1 MPNRYQA
8 VSAKLA
14 SFDGILHTDTVKLN
28 SDTVKGAAMA
38 LTELEVKKAKASAKP
53 QKLADGG
60 GMYLLIQTSGSKCW
74 RVDYRFA
81 GKRKTLAIGVY
92 PDITLSQARERREE
106 ARKLLANGGDP
117 SAIKKAAKQAIQKTS
132 QATSNSFATLA
143 AEFHKV
149 KSPMWTEGHAKQ
161 WMGNLEKYALPV
173 IGDRPIADIEPMEL
187 VGIMRTVETNGTFET
202 RDRLLQTMG
211 AVFKYAIATGRAKYN
226 PAEIR
231 MALADRP
238 KVEHFACIAPAELP
252 EFLRAVSVY
261 QDLDKVSPIA
271 IAALRLLMLTTTR
284 TSEVRFSKW
293 ADFDL
298 DVGCWVIPEEQ
309 TGRKGKKGKR
319 NPHAVPLCAQAVAI
333 LRDLYPVT
341 GQGEFVFPNRNST
354 GRVISENTVLKII
367 ETIGYK
373 GKMTGH
379 GFRSLARSIL
389 GDMGHRWEVL
399 EAMLSHALVN
409 QTAAAYVRTTY
420 FEERRGIMQQW
431 ADYLDKVEAGAEVIP
446 LRA

>member
-1 MPNRYQA
+1 M
-8 VSAKLA
+8 K
-14 SFDGILHTDTVKLN
+14 K
-28 SDTVKGAAMA
+28 
-38 LTELEVKKAKASAKP
+38 LTEMAIKKAKPEAKAY
-53 QKLADGG
+53 KMADGG
-60 GMYLLIQTSGSKCW
+60 GMYLLVQPTGSKWW
-74 RVDYRFA
+74 RLKYRIG
-81 GKRKTLAIGVY
+81 GKEKMLSIGVY
-92 PDITLSQARERREE
+92 PDVTLSEARDRREQ

-117 SAIKKAAKQAIQKTS
+117 SAIKKAAKQTIQKS
-132 QATSNSFATLA
+132 LQATSNSFASLA
-143 AEFHKV
+143 AELHKV
-149 KSPMWTEGHAKQ
+149 KSPMWTAGHAKQ
-161 WMGNLEKYALPV
+161 WMGNLEKYALPI
-173 IGDRPIADIEPMEL
+173 IGDRPIAEIEPMEL
-187 VGIMRTVETNGTFET
+187 VGIMRTVEKSGTFET
-202 RDRLLQTMG
+202 RDRLLQSIN

-252 EFLRAVSVY
+252 EFLRAVTAY
-261 QDLDKVSPIA
+261 QNMDKVSPIA

-298 DVGCWVIPEEQ
+298 DAGCWVIPEEQ
-309 TGRKGKKGKR
+309 TGRKGKMGKR
-319 NPHAVPLCAQAVAI
+319 NPHAVPLCTQAVKI

-341 GQGEFVFPNRNST
+341 GQGEYVFPNRNSA

-373 GKMTGH
+373 GRMTGH

-431 ADYLDKVEAGAEVIP
+431 ADHLDKVEAGAQVIP

>member
-1 MPNRYQA
+1 MP
-8 VSAKLA
+8 L
-14 SFDGILHTDTVKLN
+14 TDI
-28 SDTVKGAAMA
+28 AI
-38 LTELEVKKAKASAKP
+38 KKAKPEGKP
-53 QKLADGG
+53 YRMADGG
-60 GMYLLIQTSGSKCW
+60 GMCLYVHPNGGKYW
-74 RVDYRFA
+74 RMSYRFG
-81 GKRKTLAIGVY
+81 GKQKTLALGVY
-92 PDITLSQARERREE
+92 PDVSLSDARERREQ
-106 ARKLLANGGDP
+106 ARKLLANDTDP
-117 SAIKKAAKQAIQKTS
+117 GAVKQAQKAAKIETID
-132 QATSNSFATLA
+132 NSFATLA
-143 AEFHKV
+143 AELHKIR
-149 KSPMWTEGHAKQ
+149 SPMWTPGHAKQ
-161 WMGNLEKYALPV
+161 WIGNLEKYALPV
-173 IGDRPIADIEPMEL
+173 IGNRPIAEIEPMEL

-202 RDRLLQTMG
+202 RDRLLQTIS

-238 KVEHFACIAPAELP
+238 KVEHFACITPAELP
-252 EFLRAVSVY
+252 EFLRAVSAY
-261 QDLDKVSPIA
+261 QAKAKVSPIA

-298 DVGCWVIPEEQ
+298 DAGCWVIPAEQ
-309 TGRKGKKGKR
+309 IGRKGKGDKR
-319 NPHAVPLCAQAVAI
+319 NPHAVPLCTQAVKI
-333 LRDLYPVT
+333 LRDLYPIT
-341 GQGEFVFPNRNST
+341 GHSEYVFPNRNTS

-389 GDMGHRWEVL
+389 GEMGHRWEVL
-399 EAMLSHALVN
+399 EAMLSHALEN

>member
-1 MPNRYQA
+1 
-8 VSAKLA
+8 
-14 SFDGILHTDTVKLN
+14 
-28 SDTVKGAAMA
+28 MA
-38 LTELEVKKAKASAKP
+38 LTELAVKKTKPTDKP

-60 GMYLLIQTSGSKCW
+60 GMYLLIQPAGSKYW
-74 RVDYRFA
+74 RMDYRFD
-81 GKRKTLAIGVY
+81 GKRKTLALGVY
-92 PDITLSQARERREE
+92 PDITLAQARERREE

-117 SAIKKAAKQAIQKTS
+117 SSIKQATKRAQQKT
-132 QATSNSFATLA
+132 ALVTEHTFKNLA
-143 AEFHKV
+143 LELHKV
-149 KSPMWTEGHAKQ
+149 KSPTWTAGHAKQ
-161 WMGNLEKYALPV
+161 WLGNIEKYAMPTL
-173 IGDRPIADIEPMEL
+173 GDRPISEIEPMEI
-187 VGIMRTVETNGTFET
+187 VGIMRDVEKNGTFET
-202 RDRLLQTMG
+202 RDRLLQTIN
-211 AVFKYAIATGRAKYN
+211 AVFKYAIATGRTKYN

-238 KVEHFACIAPAELP
+238 KREHFACIPPTELP
-252 EFLRAVSVY
+252 DFLRAVTAY
-261 QDLDKVSPIA
+261 QNLYKVSPIA
-271 IAALRLLMLTTTR
+271 ISAFRLLMLTTTR

-298 DVGCWVIPEEQ
+298 EAGCWVIPEEQ
-309 TGRKGKKGKR
+309 TGRKGKIGKR
-319 NPHAVPLCAQAVAI
+319 SPHAVPLSSQAVKI
-333 LRDLYPVT
+333 LRDLQPIT

-373 GKMTGH
+373 GRMTGH

-389 GDMGHRWEVL
+389 GEMGHRWEVL

-420 FEERRGIMQQW
+420 FEERRSIMQQW
-431 ADYLDKVEAGAEVIP
+431 ADYLDKVEAGAKIIP

>member
-1 MPNRYQA
+1 M
-8 VSAKLA
+8 SK
-14 SFDGILHTDTVKLN
+14 
-28 SDTVKGAAMA
+28 
-38 LTELEVKKAKASAKP
+38 LTELAIKKAKPAAKDY
-53 QKLADGG
+53 KMADGG
-60 GMYLLIQTSGSKCW
+60 GLYLLAKSTGSKCW
-74 RVDYRFA
+74 RLKYRIS
-81 GKRKTLAIGVY
+81 GKEKLLAIGVY
-92 PDITLSQARERREE
+92 PDVTLSEARDRREQ

-117 SAIKKAAKQAIQKTS
+117 SATKQASKRAQQKTQQVTENTFRS
-132 QATSNSFATLA
+132 LA
-143 AEFHKV
+143 AELHKV

-161 WMGNLEKYALPV
+161 WLINLEKYALPV
-173 IGDRPIADIEPMEL
+173 IGDRSITDIEPMEI
-187 VGIMRTVETNGTFET
+187 VGIMRTVEANGTFET
-202 RDRLLQTMG
+202 RDRLLQTIG

-231 MALADRP
+231 MALTDRP

-252 EFLRAVSVY
+252 EFLRAVSAY
-261 QDLDKVSPIA
+261 QVKEKVSPIA

-298 DVGCWVIPEEQ
+298 DAGCWVIPEEQ
-309 TGRKGKKGKR
+309 TGRKGKIGRR
-319 NPHAVPLCAQAVAI
+319 NPHAVPLCAQAVKI
-333 LRDLYPVT
+333 LRDLYPIT
-341 GQGEFVFPNRNST
+341 GQGEYVFPNRNST
-354 GRVISENTVLKII
+354 ARVISENTVLKII

-389 GDMGHRWEVL
+389 GDMGYRWEVL

>member
-1 MPNRYQA
+1 
-8 VSAKLA
+8 
-14 SFDGILHTDTVKLN
+14 
-28 SDTVKGAAMA
+28 MA
-38 LTELEVKKAKASAKP
+38 LTELEVKKAKSTDKQ
-53 QKLADGG
+53 QKLSDGG
-60 GMYLLIQTSGSKCW
+60 GLFLLVHPNGGKYWQMA
-74 RVDYRFA
+74 YRFN
-81 GKRKTLAIGVY
+81 GKQKTLSLGVY
-92 PDITLSQARERREE
+92 PDVRLAEARDRREQ
-106 ARKLLANGGDP
+106 ARKLLSSGGDP
-117 SAIKKAAKQAIQKTS
+117 SAIKQAAKQAQQKIL
-132 QATSNSFATLA
+132 QVAADSFRNLA
-143 AEFHKV
+143 AELHAV
-149 KSPMWTEGHAKQ
+149 KSPMWTVGHAKQ
-161 WMGNLEKYALPV
+161 WMGNLEKYAMHV
-173 IGDRPIADIEPMEL
+173 IGDRPITEIEPMEL
-187 VGIMRTVETNGTFET
+187 VGIMRTVEKSGTFET
-202 RDRLLQTMG
+202 RDRLLQSIN

-252 EFLRAVSVY
+252 EFLRAVTAY
-261 QDLDKVSPIA
+261 QNLDKVSPIA

-298 DVGCWVIPEEQ
+298 DAGCWIIPAEQ
-309 TGRKGKKGKR
+309 IGRKGKGDKR
-319 NPHAVPLCAQAVAI
+319 SPHAVPLCTQAVAI
-333 LRDLYPVT
+333 LRGLYPVT
-341 GQGEFVFPNRNST
+341 GLGEYVFPNRNSA
-354 GRVISENTVLKII
+354 GLVISENTVLKII

-389 GDMGHRWEVL
+389 GDTGHRWEVL

-431 ADYLDKVEAGAEVIP
+431 ADYLGKVEAGAEVIP

>member
-1 MPNRYQA
+1 M
-8 VSAKLA
+8 SK
-14 SFDGILHTDTVKLN
+14 
-28 SDTVKGAAMA
+28 
-38 LTELEVKKAKASAKP
+38 LTEMAIKKAKPEAKP
-53 QKLADGG
+53 YKMADGG
-60 GMYLLIQTSGSKCW
+60 GMYLLVQPTGSKWW
-74 RVDYRFA
+74 RLKYRIG
-81 GKRKTLAIGVY
+81 GKEKMLSIGVY
-92 PDITLSQARERREE
+92 PEVTLSEARDRREQ

-117 SAIKKAAKQAIQKTS
+117 SAIKQTAKQTQQKAL
-132 QATSNSFATLA
+132 QIAENSFKNLA
-143 AEFHKV
+143 VELHKI
-149 KSPMWTEGHAKQ
+149 KSPMWTHGHAKQ

-173 IGDRPIADIEPMEL
+173 IGDRPVTDIEPMEV
-187 VGIMRTVETNGTFET
+187 VGIMRIIEKSGTFET
-202 RDRLLQTMG
+202 RDRLLQTIS

-238 KVEHFACIAPAELP
+238 KMEHFACIAPAELP
-252 EFLRAVSVY
+252 KFLRAISAY
-261 QDLDKVSPIA
+261 QAKEKVSPIA

-298 DVGCWVIPEEQ
+298 DTGCWIIPAEQ
-309 TGRKGKKGKR
+309 IGRKGKGDKR
-319 NPHAVPLCAQAVAI
+319 NSHAVPLCAQAVKI
-333 LRDLYPVT
+333 LRDLYPIT
-341 GQGEFVFPNRNST
+341 GQGEYVFPNRNGT

-431 ADYLDKVEAGAEVIP
+431 ADYLDKVEAGAQVIP
-446 LRA
+446 FRA

>member
-1 MPNRYQA
+1 MP
-8 VSAKLA
+8 L
-14 SFDGILHTDTVKLN
+14 TDI
-28 SDTVKGAAMA
+28 
-38 LTELEVKKAKASAKP
+38 EIKKAKAKDKP
-53 QKLADGG
+53 YRMTDGG
-60 GMYLLIQTSGSKCW
+60 GMCLLVHPNGGKYW
-74 RVDYRFA
+74 RLAYRFG
-81 GKRKTLAIGVY
+81 GKQKTLALGVY
-92 PDITLSQARERREE
+92 PDISLADARDRREQ
-106 ARKLLANGGDP
+106 ARKLLANDADP
-117 SAIKKAAKQAIQKTS
+117 GAVKQAQKTAKVE
-132 QATSNSFATLA
+132 ATSNSFDTIAREL
-143 AEFHKV
+143 HKI
-149 KSPMWTEGHAKQ
+149 KSPMWTPGHAKQ
-161 WMGNLEKYALPV
+161 WMVYMEKYALPV
-173 IGDRPIADIEPMEL
+173 IGDRPITEIEPMEI
-187 VGIMRTVETNGTFET
+187 VGIMRTVEASGTFET
-202 RDRLLQTMG
+202 RDRLLQTIG

-231 MALADRP
+231 MALTDRP
-238 KVEHFACIAPAELP
+238 KVEHFACITPAELP
-252 EFLRAVSVY
+252 EFLRAVTGY
-261 QDLDKVSPIA
+261 QNLDKVSPIA

-298 DVGCWVIPEEQ
+298 DAGCWVIPEEQ
-309 TGRKGKKGKR
+309 TGRKGKLGRR
-319 NPHAVPLCAQAVAI
+319 NPHAVPLSAQAVKI

-341 GQGEFVFPNRNST
+341 GQGEYVFPNRNSA

-373 GKMTGH
+373 GRMTGH

-389 GDMGHRWEVL
+389 GEMGYRWEAL

>member
-1 MPNRYQA
+1 
-8 VSAKLA
+8 
-14 SFDGILHTDTVKLN
+14 
-28 SDTVKGAAMA
+28 MA
-38 LTELEVKKAKASAKP
+38 LTVLEVNKAKAADKP
-53 QKLADGG
+53 YKLADGD
-60 GMYLLIQTSGSKCW
+60 GMYLLVHTNGSKYW
-74 RVDYRFA
+74 RMDYRLD
-81 GKRKTLAIGVY
+81 GKRKTLALGTY
-92 PDITLSQARERREE
+92 PDTSLEEARTGRGD
-106 ARKLLANGGDP
+106 ARKLLKNGTDP
-117 SAIKKAAKQAIQKTS
+117 SGIKKAAKQAKQKTL
-132 QATSNSFATLA
+132 QITENSFRNLA
-143 AEFHKV
+143 RELLKV
-149 KSPMWTEGHAKQ
+149 KSPMWTAGHAKQ
-161 WMGNLEKYALPV
+161 WLINMEKYALPV
-173 IGDRPIADIEPMEL
+173 IGDRPITEIEPMEI
-187 VGIMRTVETNGTFET
+187 VGIMRTVEANGTFET
-202 RDRLLQTMG
+202 RDRLLQTIG
-211 AVFKYAIATGRAKYN
+211 TVFKYAIATGRAKYN

-231 MALADRP
+231 MALTDRP

-252 EFLRAVSVY
+252 EFLRAVTAY

-271 IAALRLLMLTTTR
+271 ISAFRLLMLTTTR

-298 DVGCWVIPEEQ
+298 DAGCWVIPEEQ
-309 TGRKGKKGKR
+309 TGRKGKMGRR
-319 NPHAVPLCAQAVAI
+319 NPHAVPLSAQAVKI

-341 GQGEFVFPNRNST
+341 GQGEYVFPNRNNS

-373 GKMTGH
+373 GRMTGH

-389 GDMGHRWEVL
+389 GEMGYRWEAL

>member
-1 MPNRYQA
+1 M
-8 VSAKLA
+8 SK
-14 SFDGILHTDTVKLN
+14 
-28 SDTVKGAAMA
+28 
-38 LTELEVKKAKASAKP
+38 LTELAIKKAKPEAKDY
-53 QKLADGG
+53 KMADGG
-60 GMYLLIQTSGSKCW
+60 GLYLLVKITGSKCW
-74 RVDYRFA
+74 RLKYRIG
-81 GKRKTLAIGVY
+81 GKEKLLALGVY
-92 PDITLSQARERREE
+92 PDVSLSEARDRREQ
-106 ARKLLANGGDP
+106 ARKLLANGSDP
-117 SAIKKAAKQAIQKTS
+117 SAIKQAAKQAQQKTL
-132 QATSNSFATLA
+132 QIAENSFKNLA
-143 AEFHKV
+143 AELHKI
-149 KSPMWTEGHAKQ
+149 KSPMWTAGHAKQ
-161 WMGNLEKYALPV
+161 WLISMEKYAMPV
-173 IGDRPIADIEPMEL
+173 IGDRPIAEIEPMEI
-187 VGIMRTVETNGTFET
+187 VGIMRAVEANGTFET
-202 RDRLLQTMG
+202 RDRLLQTIG

-238 KVEHFACIAPAELP
+238 KVEHFACITPAELP
-252 EFLRAVSVY
+252 EFLRAVTSY
-261 QDLDKVSPIA
+261 QSLDKVSPIA
-271 IAALRLLMLTTTR
+271 ITAFRFLMLTTTR

-298 DVGCWVIPEEQ
+298 DAGCWVIPEEQ
-309 TGRKGKKGKR
+309 TGRKGKIGKR
-319 NPHAVPLCAQAVAI
+319 NPHAVPLCTQAVKI

-341 GQGEFVFPNRNST
+341 GQGEYVFPNRNSS

-373 GKMTGH
+373 GRMTGH

-389 GDMGHRWEVL
+389 GEMGYRWEAL

>member
-1 MPNRYQA
+1 M
-8 VSAKLA
+8 SL
-14 SFDGILHTDTVKLN
+14 TDT
-28 SDTVKGAAMA
+28 AI
-38 LTELEVKKAKASAKP
+38 KKAKSEATP
-53 QKLADGG
+53 YRMADGG
-60 GMYLLIQTSGSKCW
+60 GMCLYVHPNGGKYW
-74 RVDYRFA
+74 RLSYRFG
-81 GKRKTLAIGVY
+81 GKQKTLALGVY
-92 PDITLSQARERREE
+92 PDVSLLDARQRREQ
-106 ARKLLANGGDP
+106 ARKLLANDTDP
-117 SAIKKAAKQAIQKTS
+117 GAVKQAQKAAKIEAI
-132 QATSNSFATLA
+132 SNSFSTLA

-173 IGDRPIADIEPMEL
+173 IGDRAITDIEPMEL

-202 RDRLLQTMG
+202 RDRLLQTIG

-231 MALADRP
+231 MALTDRP

-252 EFLRAVSVY
+252 QFLRTVSAY
-261 QDLDKVSPIA
+261 QAKEKVSPIA
-271 IAALRLLMLTTTR
+271 ITALRLLMLTTTR

-298 DVGCWVIPEEQ
+298 DAGCWVIPEEQ

-319 NPHAVPLCAQAVAI
+319 NPHAVPLCTQAVKI

-341 GQGEFVFPNRNST
+341 GQGEYVFPNRNST

-389 GDMGHRWEVL
+389 GEMGHRWEVL

-431 ADYLDKVEAGAEVIP
+431 ADYLDKVEAGADIIP

>member
-1 MPNRYQA
+1 M
-8 VSAKLA
+8 SK
-14 SFDGILHTDTVKLN
+14 
-28 SDTVKGAAMA
+28 
-38 LTELEVKKAKASAKP
+38 LTELAIKKAKPEAKDY
-53 QKLADGG
+53 KLGDGG
-60 GMYLLIQTSGSKCW
+60 GLYLLVKATGSKCW
-74 RVDYRFA
+74 RLKYRIA
-81 GKRKTLAIGVY
+81 GKEKLLAVGVY
-92 PDITLSQARERREE
+92 PDVSLSQARERRND

-117 SAIKKAAKQAIQKTS
+117 SAIKQTAKQMQQKALQVS
-132 QATSNSFATLA
+132 ENSFKNLA
-143 AEFHKV
+143 AELHKI
-149 KSPMWTEGHAKQ
+149 KSPMWTAGHAKQ

-173 IGDRPIADIEPMEL
+173 IGDRPITDIEPMEI
-187 VGIMRTVETNGTFET
+187 VGIMRTIETSGTFET
-202 RDRLLQTMG
+202 RDRLLQTIS

-252 EFLRAVSVY
+252 EFLRAVTAY
-261 QDLDKVSPIA
+261 QNLDKVSPIA
-271 IAALRLLMLTTTR
+271 ISAFRLLMLTTTR

-293 ADFDL
+293 VDFDL
-298 DVGCWVIPEEQ
+298 DAGCWVIPEEQ
-309 TGRKGKKGKR
+309 TGRKGKMGRR
-319 NPHAVPLCAQAVAI
+319 NPHAVPLSAQAVKI

-341 GQGEFVFPNRNST
+341 GQGEYVFPNRNSA

-367 ETIGYK
+367 ETLGYK
-373 GKMTGH
+373 GRMTGH

-389 GDMGHRWEVL
+389 GEMGYRWEAL
-399 EAMLSHALVN
+399 EAMLSHALEN

>member
-1 MPNRYQA
+1 
-8 VSAKLA
+8 
-14 SFDGILHTDTVKLN
+14 
-28 SDTVKGAAMA
+28 MA
-38 LTELEVKKAKASAKP
+38 LTELEVRKTKP
-53 QKLADGG
+53 TDKQQKLTDGG
-60 GMYLLIQTSGSKCW
+60 GLYLLIHPNGGKYWQMA
-74 RVDYRFA
+74 YRFG
-81 GKRKTLAIGVY
+81 GKQKTLSLGVY
-92 PDITLSQARERREE
+92 PDISLADARDRREQ
-106 ARKLLANGGDP
+106 ARKLLANDADP
-117 SAIKKAAKQAIQKTS
+117 GAIKQAQKT
-132 QATSNSFATLA
+132 AKVEAVSNSFDTIAREL
-143 AEFHKV
+143 HKI
-149 KSPMWTEGHAKQ
+149 KSPMWTSGHAKQ
-161 WMGNLEKYALPV
+161 WLINMEKYALPV
-173 IGDRPIADIEPMEL
+173 IGDRPITEIEPMEI
-187 VGIMRTVETNGTFET
+187 VGIMRTVEINGTFET
-202 RDRLLQTMG
+202 RDRLLQTIG
-211 AVFKYAIATGRAKYN
+211 TVFKYAIATGRAKYN

-231 MALADRP
+231 MALTDRP
-238 KVEHFACIAPAELP
+238 KVEHFACITPAELP
-252 EFLRAVSVY
+252 VFLRAVATY
-261 QDLDKVSPIA
+261 QDLSKVSPIA
-271 IAALRLLMLTTTR
+271 ISAFRLLMLTTTR

-298 DVGCWVIPEEQ
+298 DAGCWVIPEEQ
-309 TGRKGKKGKR
+309 TGRKGKMGRR
-319 NPHAVPLCAQAVAI
+319 NPHAVPLSAQAVKI

-341 GQGEFVFPNRNST
+341 GQGEYVFPNRNSS

-389 GDMGHRWEVL
+389 GEMGYRWEAL

>member
-1 MPNRYQA
+1 
-8 VSAKLA
+8 V
-14 SFDGILHTDTVKLN
+14 GI
-28 SDTVKGAAMA
+28 MA
-38 LTELEVKKAKASAKP
+38 LTELEVRKSKP
-53 QKLADGG
+53 TDKQQKLSDGG
-60 GMYLLIQTSGSKCW
+60 GLYLLIHPNGGKYWQMA
-74 RVDYRFA
+74 YRFG
-81 GKRKTLAIGVY
+81 GKQKTLSLGIY
-92 PDITLSQARERREE
+92 PDISLADARGRREQ
-106 ARKLLANGGDP
+106 ARKLLANDADP
-117 SAIKKAAKQAIQKTS
+117 GAIKQAQKAAKIEAVD
-132 QATSNSFATLA
+132 NSFSTLA
-143 AEFHKV
+143 AEFHKI
-149 KSPMWTEGHAKQ
+149 KSPMWTPGHAKQ
-161 WMGNLEKYALPV
+161 WMVNMEKYALPI
-173 IGDRPIADIEPMEL
+173 IGDRPIAGIESMEL

-202 RDRLLQTMG
+202 RDRLLQTIG

-238 KVEHFACIAPAELP
+238 KVEHFACISPAELP
-252 EFLRAVSVY
+252 KFLRAVTDY
-261 QDLDKVSPIA
+261 QNMAKVSPIA
-271 IAALRLLMLTTTR
+271 ISAFRLLMLTTTR

-293 ADFDL
+293 EDFDL
-298 DVGCWVIPEEQ
+298 DAGCWVIPEEQ
-309 TGRKGKKGKR
+309 TGRKGKIGRR
-319 NPHAVPLCAQAVAI
+319 NPHAVPLSAQAVKI

-341 GQGEFVFPNRNST
+341 GTGEYVFPNRNSA

-389 GDMGHRWEVL
+389 GEMGHRWEVL
-399 EAMLSHALVN
+399 EAMLSHALEN

>member
-1 MPNRYQA
+1 M
-8 VSAKLA
+8 
-14 SFDGILHTDTVKLN
+14 
-28 SDTVKGAAMA
+28 
-38 LTELEVKKAKASAKP
+38 
-53 QKLADGG
+53 ADGG
-60 GMYLLIQTSGSKCW
+60 GMCLYVHPNGGKYW
-74 RVDYRFA
+74 RLSYRFG
-81 GKRKTLAIGVY
+81 GKQKTLALGVY
-92 PDITLSQARERREE
+92 PDVSLFDARDRREQ
-106 ARKLLANGGDP
+106 ARKLLANDTDP
-117 SAIKKAAKQAIQKTS
+117 GAIKQAQKAAKIQAVD
-132 QATSNSFATLA
+132 NSFATLA

-149 KSPMWTEGHAKQ
+149 RSPMWTPGHAKQ
-161 WMGNLEKYALPV
+161 WMGNLEKYAMPV
-173 IGDRPIADIEPMEL
+173 IGARPIAEIEPMEL

-202 RDRLLQTMG
+202 RDRLLQTIS

-238 KVEHFACIAPAELP
+238 KVEHFPCITTAETPA
-252 EFLRAVSVY
+252 FLRAVTAY
-261 QDLDKVSPIA
+261 QNMAKVSLIA
-271 IAALRLLMLTTTR
+271 IAALRLLMLTATR

-293 ADFDL
+293 TDFDL
-298 DVGCWVIPEEQ
+298 EAKCWVIPAEQ
-309 TGRKGKKGKR
+309 TGRKGKGDKR
-319 NPHAVPLCAQAVAI
+319 KDHAVPLSDQAVKI
-333 LRDLYPVT
+333 LRDLQPAT
-341 GQGEFVFPNRNST
+341 GQGVYVFPNRNNSA
-354 GRVISENTVLKII
+354 RVISENTVLKII

-431 ADYLDKVEAGAEVIP
+431 ADHLDKVEASAELIP
-446 LRA
+446 LRT